1 MSDSRSTTPTVNG
14 FSEDDE
20 IPPTG
25 ASPNNTQ
32 DLTSF
37 MKEVDEWLL
46 RINGYITALER
57 RHERHL
63 LELEQGFGGLVRPRA
78 TKDKFG
84 V

>member
-1 MSDSRSTTPTVNG
+1 MTDSGSTTPTING
-14 FSEDDE
+14 HSEDE
-20 IPPTG
+20 ITPTG
-25 ASPNNTQ
+25 SGPNYAQ

-37 MKEVDEWLL
+37 MKEVDDWLL

-63 LELEQGFGGLVRPRA
+63 LELEQGLGGLVRPRA
-78 TKDKFG
+78 TKGKFG